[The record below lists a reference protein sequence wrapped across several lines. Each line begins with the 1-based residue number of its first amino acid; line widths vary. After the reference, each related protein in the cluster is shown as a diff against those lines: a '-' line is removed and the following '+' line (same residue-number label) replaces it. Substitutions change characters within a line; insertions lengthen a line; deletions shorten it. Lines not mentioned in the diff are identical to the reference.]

1 MRLSNTAI
9 ITAAVGVGLAAAQ
22 NSTYYNPTLPGWH
35 SDPSCIYHEETFF
48 CAIST
53 FLAVPGIPIYAS
65 KDLINW
71 KVASH
76 VWTRPDQLGLPNAAR
91 DVDYLQGGFYAPNL
105 RFHDGKFY
113 ITNVY
118 ISPLECQGIL
128 GCIFTSDN
136 LYDDNSW
143 SDAVTWNATAIDPD
157 LFWDDDGQAYLSS
170 AGIVT
175 AKIDPATGEIGA
187 PKVQWNGTGGA
198 YPEGPHIYKKDGYYY
213 VLIAEGGTELGHRVT
228 MARSK
233 NVLGPWEA
241 DPSNPVLTNN
251 NTAEYFQTVGHADLF
266 QDGKG
271 NWWSMALAT
280 RSGPEW
286 EIYPMGREAGLVP
299 VTWNEGEWPIFSQ
312 FRGIMNGWELPQYS
326 RAIPGRG
333 NFVQD
338 PDVYDF
344 QSGGPIPRNL
354 LFWRFPEDG
363 KFTVSPRGH
372 RNTLQISPSRANLTG
387 MPLSTDKSLTGKTG
401 LSFISR
407 RQTHTLFSFSVDL
420 TFNPSQPYQEAG
432 ISSFLTQ
439 LNHIDLGISR
449 SNASS
454 GYGHHSSPSGLEFR
468 FRIET
473 AGTINSTIPS
483 STTITPVPAAWSHG
497 PIRLS
502 VGTANATHF
511 LFSAA
516 PASNPNTRIVLGYAS
531 ALVVSGGSGPFTGN
545 LLGAYA
551 TCTGAG
557 GNSTG
562 CPSGGEAYVGRW
574 RYTGWAQQVDKGE
587 WAVGSTS
594 DLI

>member
-1 MRLSNTAI
+1 MRTTGIAIFAATA
-9 ITAAVGVGLAAAQ
+9 LATVKAD
-22 NSTYYNPTLPGWH
+22 NSTYYNPVLPGWH
-35 SDPSCIYHEETFF
+35 SDPSCIYHDETFF
-48 CAIST
+48 CATST

-76 VWTRPDQLGLPNAAR
+76 VWTRPEQLTLPNAGR
-91 DVDYLQGGFYAPNL
+91 DVDRQNGGFFAPNL
-105 RFHDGKFY
+105 RFHAGKFY
-113 ITNVY
+113 VTNVY
-118 ISPLECQGIL
+118 IGSLAFNGTL
-128 GCIFTSDN
+128 GTIFTSDN

-143 SDAVTWNATAIDPD
+143 SNAVTFNATSIDPD
-157 LFWDDDGQAYLSS
+157 LFWNDDGQTYLSLS
-170 AGIVT
+170 GITT
-175 AKIDPATGEIGA
+175 AKINTATGEVGPLVNI
-187 PKVQWNGTGGA
+187 WNGTGGTF
-198 YPEGPHIYKKDGYYY
+198 PEGPHIYKKDGYYY
-213 VLIAEGGTELGHRVT
+213 LLIAEGGTELGHRATV
-228 MARSK
+228 ARAK
-233 NVLGPWEA
+233 NILGPYES
-241 DPSNPVLTNN
+241 DPANPVLTNN

-266 QDGKG
+266 QDAKG
-271 NWWSMALAT
+271 NWWSMAITT

-286 EIYPMGREAGLVP
+286 KIYPMGREAGLVP
-299 VTWNEGEWPIFSQ
+299 VTWNKGEWPVFSQ
-312 FRGIMNGWELPQYS
+312 MRGVMNAWELPQSS

-333 NFVQD
+333 NFNQD

-344 QSGGPIPRNL
+344 QPGSPIPRNL
-354 LFWRFPEDG
+354 VYWRFPEDG
-363 KFTVSPRGH
+363 KYTVSPRGH
-372 RNTLQISPSRANLTG
+372 RNTLQISPSRANTTG
-387 MPLSTDKSLTGKTG
+387 MPLSTDKTLTGKTG
-401 LSFISR
+401 LSFIAR
-407 RQTHTLFSFSVDL
+407 RQTHTLFSFSVDM

-449 SNASS
+449 SKTSS
-454 GYGHHSSPSGLEFR
+454 GYDHHSSSSGLEFR

-473 AGTINSTIPS
+473 AGTINSTIPA
-483 STTITPVPAAWSHG
+483 STTITPVPASWPQG

-502 VGTANATHF
+502 VRTANATHF
-511 LFSAA
+511 LFTAA
-516 PASNPNTRIVLGYAS
+516 PASNPNARIVLGYAS
-531 ALVVSGGSGPFTGN
+531 AMVVSGGSGPFTGN

-557 GNSTG
+557 GNDTG